1 MRKYLLVAAMFA
13 GGFFTCHATKKKPPA
28 PPEVRGVVL
37 VDEYGAAALGMNPE
51 VLRTMPN
58 EDGSVRVIVK
68 VTGSR

>member
-1 MRKYLLVAAMFA
+1 MRKFLMAAAAFLAGFA
-13 GGFFTCHATKKKPPA
+13 VCRTTAKPPPP
-28 PPEVRGVVL
+28 PPEVRGAVL
-37 VDEYGAAALGMNPE
+37 VDEYGAAALGLNPV